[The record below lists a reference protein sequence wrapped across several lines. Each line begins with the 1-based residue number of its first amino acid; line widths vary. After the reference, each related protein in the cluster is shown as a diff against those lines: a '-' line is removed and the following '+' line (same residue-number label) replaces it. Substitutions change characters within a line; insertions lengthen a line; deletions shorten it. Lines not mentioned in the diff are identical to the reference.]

1 MQAAFSLSLALCLTL
16 ALLHCGHWK
25 PIEIALQL
33 SLIKLQL
40 CHKPHMKS
48 TRGEAGR
55 GEARRAEVGLV
66 ESSVSVS
73 SKELSSWTNDHTA
86 YAGEER

>member
-1 MQAAFSLSLALCLTL
+1 MCDSSGLHTDKLKTTTAQCKLPSTLTL
-16 ALLHCGHWK
+16 TRTACSTPALLHCGHWK

-48 TRGEAGR
+48 TRGK
-55 GEARRAEVGLV
+55 ARRDE
-66 ESSVSVS
+66 
-73 SKELSSWTNDHTA
+73 T
-86 YAGEER
+86 ERDQSRWG